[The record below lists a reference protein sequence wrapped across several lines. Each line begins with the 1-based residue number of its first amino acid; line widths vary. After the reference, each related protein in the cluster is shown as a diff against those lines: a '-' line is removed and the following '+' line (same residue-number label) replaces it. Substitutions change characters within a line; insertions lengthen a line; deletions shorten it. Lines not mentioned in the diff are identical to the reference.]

1 MSIINRNS
9 DDADS
14 ISMGNRCSRDVSNR
28 ETNTNNNT
36 MNNDKNTGRC
46 CLLPS
51 ESSFRVDL
59 SLLDVSEQAL
69 ADPYGIELRPNIQVG
84 VWEAACSADT
94 FLSRSSRSRSVGE
107 ASDVQAKVSRF
118 LKTNDKYLA
127 CASMLFKS
135 RFFHEVYNDE
145 ILKDISPKEME
156 MDDDDVSNTG
166 GKRRRPVVELP
177 RTEYRKPYI
186 PLPNNWR
193 NDTKHAQEND
203 KLLNSIKEEDVFSLS
218 VSHQFPF
225 VGLAKIKD
233 EGNENIF
240 AIGTTAMRS
249 TLPPPIVGLDIVV
262 FEKFNARLF
271 SSEEEF
277 LEVFRD
283 QFTPNEWK
291 NGIQNPELG
300 TITTTPSSSA
310 SMQMREFYV
319 RWAIKEAYT
328 KAIGVGMGLAFSSF
342 EIHLEEIDEN
352 DKSGLA
358 EASIWSRI
366 RKNSDTTPTT
376 SPRCFRGTI
385 QFIDKKE
392 NEYFYFYFLPLASTA
407 TYTDSDET
415 IDGCACVCVGSF
427 QGNLSTVDN
436 NAWKNDI
443 DISWTDL
450 EGLVQSH
457 QNP

>member
-1 MSIINRNS
+1 
-9 DDADS
+9 
-14 ISMGNRCSRDVSNR
+14 
-28 ETNTNNNT
+28 
-36 MNNDKNTGRC
+36 MNNDKNTGQC
-46 CLLPS
+46 CLLHT

-69 ADPYGIELRPNIQVG
+69 ADPYAIELRQNIHVG
-84 VWEAACSADT
+84 IWEAACSTDT
-94 FLSRSSRSRSVGE
+94 YLKTTSRSCPTRE
-107 ASDVQAKVSRF
+107 ASDVQGNVSRF
-118 LKTNDKYLA
+118 IKTNDKYLA

-145 ILKDISPKEME
+145 ILKDVPLKEMQKG
-156 MDDDDVSNTG
+156 DDVVSNTG

-186 PLPNNWR
+186 PLPSNWR
-193 NDTKHAQEND
+193 NETKPAQQND
-203 KLLNSIKEEDVFSLS
+203 ELLNSVKEEDVFSLS

-225 VGLAKIKD
+225 VGLAKIRHEYQGD
-233 EGNENIF
+233 ENIF
-240 AIGTTAMRS
+240 AIGNTAIRS
-249 TLPPPIVGLDIVV
+249 TIPPPIVGLDIVV
-262 FEKFNARLF
+262 FEKFNARLY

-277 LEVFRD
+277 LDVFRD

-291 NGIQNPELG
+291 NGIQNPKLG

-342 EIHLEEIDEN
+342 EIELKGIDEDN
-352 DKSGLA
+352 KNGLP

-366 RKNSDTTPTT
+366 RKNSDTIPTT

-385 QFIDKKE
+385 TFVDKKE
-392 NEYFYFYFLPLASTA
+392 DDYFYFYFLPLAST
-407 TYTDSDET
+407 TTDSDSNET

-427 QGNLSTVDN
+427 QGNLSTNEN
-436 NAWKNDI
+436 NEWKDHI

-450 EGLVQSH
+450 ERLVQSH
-457 QNP
+457 ENP